1 MPCNAETTRLL
12 FGKRLPL
19 CIVRSQSLVVATA
32 AKLDCNN
39 TISVSWICRAEI
51 APASLA
57 RWIEPVA
64 SDNTSTANPSR
75 SASAAVAI
83 TQLLLM

>member
-39 TISVSWICRAEI
+39 TISEAYS
-51 APASLA
+51 
-57 RWIEPVA
+57 
-64 SDNTSTANPSR
+64 
-75 SASAAVAI
+75 
-83 TQLLLM
+83 